1 VRRLLSKVAVDIGP
15 LKRHRDYRLLFG
27 GRAFS
32 QFGGMFTYVAI
43 PYQAYA
49 LSGSSLVVGL
59 LGVAELLPLLVA
71 AMLGGMLADARDRR
85 RMVQLTELALA
96 LASGVLLVNAL
107 LPDPQLWVIFVI
119 AAIMSTLEGLQR
131 PSLDAMEPRLVD
143 QDEIP
148 AVGALRWLSGDVSM
162 VAGPALAGLTIA
174 AAGLPATYGVD
185 VLTFLVS
192 LGALRMMKAV
202 PPPVGSSG
210 TSLRSVKEGVSYV
223 RTRPDLLGTYTVD
236 IIAMFFGMPMAL
248 FPAMADRLGGA
259 GALGLLYAAPSI
271 GSGLVAVSSGWVTHV
286 NRQGRAICFAAA
298 SWGLA
303 IIAFGFAPTLLV
315 AVVALALAGAGD
327 GISGLFRMT
336 VWNQTIPD
344 RLRGRLAGIEQLSY
358 STGPLLGNVESGI
371 AASLLSVRA
380 AVVSG
385 GVLCVVG
392 VGIAALALPALWN
405 YDARAMRKLRDET
418 PAPQAAA

>member
-1 VRRLLSKVAVDIGP
+1 VRRLLGKITIDIGP
-15 LKRHRDYRLLFG
+15 LRRHRDYRLLFG

-32 QFGGMFTYVAI
+32 QFGGMFTYVAV

-59 LGVAELLPLLVA
+59 LGVAELVPLLVA

-96 LASGVLLVNAL
+96 VASGVLLVNAL
-107 LPDPQLWVIFVI
+107 LPDPQLWVIFIV

-143 QDEIP
+143 QHEIP

-162 VAGPALAGLTIA
+162 VLGPALAGLTIA
-174 AAGLPATYGVD
+174 ALGLPATYGID

-192 LGALRMMKAV
+192 LGALRLMKAV

-271 GSGLVAVSSGWVTHV
+271 GSGLVAVSSGWVVHV

-315 AVVALALAGAGD
+315 AVIALALAGAGD

-392 VGIAALALPALWN
+392 VGVAALALPALWH
-405 YDARAMRKLRDET
+405 YDARVMRKLRDET